1 MKRTSFIL
9 FIPFALFSI
18 ANIVLNLGFEH
29 ILSLNPA
36 LVQTKSEIWRIFTFP
51 FIDTSFT
58 SIFILSA
65 TLYLFLPQLSRY
77 FTKFQLS
84 ALLFL
89 LILLQGAVQLLG
101 FWGTNISFGGY
112 SSISSFYLVLTIL
125 IFPKEKF
132 RDSEFPRITN
142 LQIILILFAA
152 YLSAGFG
159 SILHGEPSAVIAFLF
174 PMLFGTAIAF
184 LTVLQIY
191 LFRKYFLPKRQ
202 ARSIAEIADL
212 LSQARESMR
221 QLEMVDEP
229 VSETETRYQQKRKNE
244 YSYSLS
250 DDPSENENQLNEI
263 LDKISEKGQDSLT
276 SEEVQFL
283 RQISKNL

>member
-1 MKRTSFIL
+1 MF
-9 FIPFALFSI
+9 
-18 ANIVLNLGFEH
+18 NLGFEN
-29 ILSLNPA
+29 ILSLNPF

-51 FIDTSFT
+51 FVDTSFM
-58 SIFILSA
+58 SIFVLGS

-77 FTKFQLS
+77 FTIFQLS

-132 RDSEFPRITN
+132 RDSEFPRISN
-142 LQIILILFAA
+142 IQIILLLIAA
-152 YLSAGFG
+152 YLFAGLG
-159 SILHGEPSAVIAFLF
+159 SIINGEPSAVIAYLF
-174 PMLFGTAIAF
+174 PMIFGTSIAF

-202 ARSIAEIADL
+202 ARSIAEIAEL

-221 QLEMVDEP
+221 QMEMVDET
-229 VSETETRYQQKRKNE
+229 VSETGYQHKRVNE

-263 LDKISEKGQDSLT
+263 LDKISAKGQNSLT
-276 SEEVQFL
+276 PDEIHFL
-283 RQISKNL
+283 SQISKNL